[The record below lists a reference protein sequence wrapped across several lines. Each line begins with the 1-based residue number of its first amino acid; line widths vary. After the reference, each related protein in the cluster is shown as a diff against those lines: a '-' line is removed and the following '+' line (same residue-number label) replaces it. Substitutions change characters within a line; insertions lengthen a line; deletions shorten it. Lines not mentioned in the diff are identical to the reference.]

1 MNITQKGETM
11 SSSTLIEN
19 LVHVLEEI
27 NVSAF
32 LDNWGPK
39 YIIQVYNPEK
49 VVQGLL
55 IIDNTVLGPGNG
67 FINLSQ
73 NMSPR
78 DLFINARTMTWSC
91 AVNNVNFGGAAAWI
105 KMDPAS
111 KDKLEAM
118 KVYAMEIAPYI
129 PNQFI
134 ASPGMNL
141 GQNEMKAF
149 VEALGDRKGA
159 TGKPISM
166 DGIPFEFGVLE
177 LGMSVSIETVL
188 EMAGLGKNLP
198 KGMSE
203 SRIAI
208 QGFDTIGVKIAKY
221 LFNKGA
227 KIVALGD
234 DSCTIFSDKG
244 IDIEKTFFAS
254 SEGTPLPPLSSI
266 KNVRK
271 SSPESIIESD
281 CNVLVLPT
289 AKNIITEKNVKNIK
303 AQCIVEGLNKPIN
316 VVADQSLCEKG
327 VTIIPDILTV
337 SGAPISSFAEF
348 TRVRYDMGFSLIEKR
363 VRETVKNLTQRAFET
378 DIPLRRQSIEVAK
391 EKIIRSMEDKI

>member
-1 MNITQKGETM
+1 MIIKNDWTDKEVVEHTDLNTLANGITSLNVYGE
-11 SSSTLIEN
+11 
-19 LVHVLEEI
+19 
-27 NVSAF
+27 
-32 LDNWGPK
+32 NW
-39 YIIQVYNPEK
+39 
-49 VVQGLL
+49 
-55 IIDNTVLGPGNG
+55 T
-67 FINLSQ
+67 
-73 NMSPR
+73 
-78 DLFINARTMTWSC
+78 
-91 AVNNVNFGGAAAWI
+91 
-105 KMDPAS
+105 
-111 KDKLEAM
+111 
-118 KVYAMEIAPYI
+118 
-129 PNQFI
+129 
-134 ASPGMNL
+134 
-141 GQNEMKAF
+141 
-149 VEALGDRKGA
+149 ALC
-159 TGKPISM
+159 
-166 DGIPFEFGVLE
+166 
-177 LGMSVSIETVL
+177 
-188 EMAGLGKNLP
+188 
-198 KGMSE
+198 
-203 SRIAI
+203 
-208 QGFDTIGVKIAKY
+208 
-221 LFNKGA
+221 
-227 KIVALGD
+227 D

-363 VRETVKNLTQRAFET
+363 VRETVKDLTQRAFET

>member
-1 MNITQKGETM
+1 MNITQKGETI
-11 SSSTLIEN
+11 SSSALIEN

-73 NMSPR
+73 SMSPR

-111 KDKLEAM
+111 KNKMEAM

-149 VEALGDRKGA
+149 VEDLGDRKGA
-159 TGKPISM
+159 TGKPIS
-166 DGIPFEFGVLE
+166 IAAATT
-177 LGMSVSIETVL
+177 SSIDLT
-188 EMAGLGKNLP
+188 
-198 KGMSE
+198 
-203 SRIAI
+203 
-208 QGFDTIGVKIAKY
+208 T
-221 LFNKGA
+221 
-227 KIVALGD
+227 
-234 DSCTIFSDKG
+234 
-244 IDIEKTFFAS
+244 
-254 SEGTPLPPLSSI
+254 LSS
-266 KNVRK
+266 
-271 SSPESIIESD
+271 
-281 CNVLVLPT
+281 T
-289 AKNIITEKNVKNIK
+289 T
-303 AQCIVEGLNKPIN
+303 G
-316 VVADQSLCEKG
+316 
-327 VTIIPDILTV
+327 
-337 SGAPISSFAEF
+337 
-348 TRVRYDMGFSLIEKR
+348 
-363 VRETVKNLTQRAFET
+363 
-378 DIPLRRQSIEVAK
+378 
-391 EKIIRSMEDKI
+391 